1 MPPSGIRRFF
11 DLVLGMKDVISLGVG
26 EPDFVTPWN
35 IREKAIQSIEQGYTS
50 YTSNK
55 GLVELR
61 KTITKYVRQRFK
73 LDYDPDEQALITV
86 GVSEAL
92 DLAVRAITN
101 PGDKIL
107 VPQPCYVSYGAV
119 TSLAGGKPVY
129 ISTKRENG
137 FKLTPKEIDAK
148 CDRKTKAILLNYPA
162 NPTGVSY
169 NKQELLALNRVC
181 KKHNLI
187 VISDEIYGD
196 LTYDFKHTPW
206 PTLPGAK
213 NNCIYLNGFSKGHA
227 MTGWRIGYALGPKK
241 LIAAM
246 TKIHQ
251 YTMLCAPIT
260 GQMAA
265 VEAIRNG
272 ASAVAEMK
280 KEYNRRRQF
289 IVRSL
294 NQMGLPCP
302 MPEGAFYVFPDISP
316 SGLNCME
323 FANRLLKTQKVA
335 VVPGNAFD
343 QKAEYSMRMAYATN
357 MDNLREAMRRIAVFL
372 KKI

>member
-1 MPPSGIRRFF
+1 
-11 DLVLGMKDVISLGVG
+11 
-26 EPDFVTPWN
+26 
-35 IREKAIQSIEQGYTS
+35 
-50 YTSNK
+50 
-55 GLVELR
+55 
-61 KTITKYVRQRFK
+61 
-73 LDYDPDEQALITV
+73 
-86 GVSEAL
+86 
-92 DLAVRAITN
+92 
-101 PGDKIL
+101 
-107 VPQPCYVSYGAV
+107 
-119 TSLAGGKPVY
+119 
-129 ISTKRENG
+129 
-137 FKLTPKEIDAK
+137 
-148 CDRKTKAILLNYPA
+148 
-162 NPTGVSY
+162 
-169 NKQELLALNRVC
+169 
-181 KKHNLI
+181 
-187 VISDEIYGD
+187 
-196 LTYDFKHTPW
+196 
-206 PTLPGAK
+206 
-213 NNCIYLNGFSKGHA
+213 